1 MVDLWCVGAVAIVK
15 VGGIV
20 STEVWHVM
28 VELTMVVKA
37 GLMVRV
43 AVEVAMEVVVAREV
57 VVDGEIV
64 VTDVGIGG
72 TVVVV
77 VTVEVFDT
85 VVGMSGVDIVMR
97 VAIIR
102 DQGAAC
108 IVTSELNL

>member
-1 MVDLWCVGAVAIVK
+1 MAVE
-15 VGGIV
+15 
-20 STEVWHVM
+20 T
-28 VELTMVVKA
+28 
-37 GLMVRV
+37 GLMERV
-43 AVEVAMEVVVAREV
+43 AVEVAGEVVVA
-57 VVDGEIV
+57 GEGVAVEITV
-64 VTDVGIGG
+64 VGIGG

-77 VTVEVFDT
+77 VSVEVLDT